1 MISFLKVT
9 VLNVKYKLISNMGH
23 IYLVSDYNF
32 ESFTSYTTTK
42 QQSSQHM
49 YLFNQTSIHMHSS

>member
-1 MISFLKVT
+1 
-9 VLNVKYKLISNMGH
+9 MGH

-32 ESFTSYTTTK
+32 ESFTSYATTK